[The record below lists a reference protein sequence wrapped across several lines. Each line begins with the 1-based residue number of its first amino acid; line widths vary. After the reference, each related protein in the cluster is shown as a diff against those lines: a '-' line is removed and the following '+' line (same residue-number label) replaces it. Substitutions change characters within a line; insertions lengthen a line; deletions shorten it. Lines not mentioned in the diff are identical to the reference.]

1 MTFYADLPARRT
13 RQILTDVAVV
23 VWVVLWVQ
31 VGLTVHEVV
40 SRLAAPGRTLES
52 AGTSLEG
59 GLLDAADGV
68 SGVPLVGDGLRGP
81 LDAAGGAASS
91 ITDAGTSLQDG
102 VAQVALVA
110 GLGVAAWPVL
120 GVVVLWLVLRLRFA
134 RRATAAHTLLAGG
147 GDLDLFALRAL
158 SRLPLRALARVSA
171 DPAGDWRRGDPD
183 VVRALAELELR
194 SVGVSAREVTPLR

>member
-13 RQILTDVAVV
+13 RQVLADVAVV

-31 VGLTVHEVV
+31 VGVAVHEVI
-40 SRLAAPGRTLES
+40 SRLAAPGRTLEQ

-59 GLLDAADGV
+59 GLRDAADGV
-68 SGVPLVGDGLRGP
+68 SGVPLVGDGLRAP

-102 VAQVALVA
+102 VAQVALIA
-110 GLGVAAWPVL
+110 GLGVAAWPIL
-120 GVVVLWLVLRLRFA
+120 GVVALWLVLRLRFA
-134 RRATAAHTLLAGG
+134 RRATAAHALLAGG

-158 SRLPLRALARVSA
+158 SRLPLPALARVSA

-194 SVGVSAREVTPLR
+194 SAGVSARAVSPRR